1 MVKKVPPYLR
11 STKSPY
17 IIHPYSPVLAA
28 RADMVPWYKAPE
40 IKRYEPII
48 PLPDNVETEAPDGA
62 MGEDEFRRHVAEQAR
77 VEALRAAQAGDGQLA
92 ADKVGKMQTVN
103 YDMTEEV
110 VIDSA
115 PDDALTEADFDLI
128 KEPEKPEG
136 PTPAA
141 EHEMP
146 SIDAPVEGTPE
157 GNAAKRHG
165 KSTRKESGIDRFSG
179 VTPKAA
185 PLPPSIPKAKSPSP
199 FARG

>member
-11 STKSPY
+11 STKPPY

-28 RADMVPWYKAPE
+28 RTDMVPWYKAPE
-40 IKRYEPII
+40 IERYEPVI
-48 PLPDNVETEAPDGA
+48 PLPDNVETEAPEGA
-62 MGEDEFRRHVAEQAR
+62 MDESEFRRHVSEQAR
-77 VEALRAAQAGDGQLA
+77 IEALRAAQKGDGQLT
-92 ADKVGKMQTVN
+92 ADKTGKVQAVE
-103 YDMTEEV
+103 YDMNESF
-110 VIDSA
+110 VIDTA
-115 PDDALTEADFDLI
+115 PDDALTEADFELL
-128 KEPEKPEG
+128 KEPEQPSE

-146 SIDAPVEGTPE
+146 SVNAPVEGTPE

-165 KSTRKESGIDRFSG
+165 KVTRKEAGIDKFKG

-185 PLPPSIPKAKSPSP
+185 PLPPSIHKAKSPSP